1 MTINRIIKTS
11 YCFCSFIYKA
21 HSGSSK
27 IIKAVKKFWSI
38 KKKKKKLKKLKNN
51 DMLLRNPH
59 L

>member
-1 MTINRIIKTS
+1 MMKINTS

-27 IIKAVKKFWSI
+27 IIKPVKKFWSI
-38 KKKKKKLKKLKNN
+38 EKKKVIKKKLKNN